1 MCSGTPKVLHTRQYA
16 KHWAVHTSVFITAN
30 DCKAKWYSEKTP
42 TDIVATN
49 TSGLSHTPVP
59 RPPRNEWINWRKPVS
74 AASSRATMAAASS
87 SSATLQKRKHN
98 LRKRGRR
105 LSSLIVLGR
114 QSRCRQDSIKNHI
127 EVANATAF
135 EFLL

>member
-1 MCSGTPKVLHTRQYA
+1 MCSSTPKVLHTRQYVR
-16 KHWAVHTSVFITAN
+16 HWAVPISVSTTAS
-30 DCKAKWYSEKTP
+30 DYKAKWYLEKTP

-49 TSGLSHTPVP
+49 TSGHYHTQVP
-59 RPPRNEWINWRKPVS
+59 RLHKNEWINWRKPVS
-74 AASSRATMAAASS
+74 AASSQATMVGASS
-87 SSATLQKRKHN
+87 SSATIPKRKHY

-127 EVANATAF
+127 EVLSTSI
-135 EFLL
+135 